1 MQQHHGLRSLVPQWF
16 LEFVSSCYAPN
27 CAPTVKF
34 LTAQGVYPCEGVSRP
49 FAMFENQPGELGA
62 PRLPGSAPGGGQAQG
77 APSPGMGFTFRP
89 TGREALPGDKLE
101 GGAVSFEDFREDI
114 RRRMG

>member
-1 MQQHHGLRSLVPQWF
+1 MS
-16 LEFVSSCYAPN
+16 
-27 CAPTVKF
+27 
-34 LTAQGVYPCEGVSRP
+34 
-49 FAMFENQPGELGA
+49 ENQPGELGV

-89 TGREALPGDKLE
+89 AGREALPGDKLE

-114 RRRMG
+114 RRRMGVNTALANQRLGCVYGTTGSQECQPKQEGALASLPTNLPWSC